1 MSVCLSCSILCS
13 SSRPPFNVRNFLAN
27 CSASCLVSVRSVSSS
42 RFSLCM
48 DSSDRAVTFSSI
60 SSSMFCSTRRR
71 EAISNMMTAKDPPD
85 AQGAR
90 PVLNPLH
97 LQLFQA
103 TGQGALSLCCH
114 PWPTFPALLPVQ
126 HITTNPPCSTL
137 CSICAHA

>member
-13 SSRPPFNVRNFLAN
+13 SSRLPFNVRNFLAN

-71 EAISNMMTAKDPPD
+71 EAISNIVTATDPPD
-85 AQGAR
+85 NQGGQAR
-90 PVLNPLH
+90 AEPPTPAAFPSHRTGSALPLLSSLAH
-97 LQLFQA
+97 LSRLASCA
-103 TGQGALSLCCH
+103 TYNH
-114 PWPTFPALLPVQ
+114 
-126 HITTNPPCSTL
+126 
-137 CSICAHA
+137 